1 VPSMYEIYDHH
12 ADEYDALISHEDHEG
27 NLRRVLRGRFDWRGA
42 VVAEAGIGTGR
53 VTGTTIDLVSQVF
66 GFDRSAH
73 MLERAARNLAP
84 WAGKL
89 RLGTA
94 VHDAL
99 PVPDG
104 VADIFVEG
112 WAFGHV
118 AVDRPGDTEQVT
130 RELIG
135 EAERVVK
142 QNGTLVL
149 LETLGT
155 NTNEP
160 AAPLP
165 ALADFYVALEE
176 RHGFS
181 REVIRTDYQFDTL
194 DQAERLCGFF
204 FGEEMR
210 ISVRER
216 GAVIVPE
223 YTGMWV
229 KTRW

>member
-12 ADEYDALISHEDHEG
+12 AGEYDALVSHEDHES
-27 NLRRVLRGRFDWRGA
+27 NLRKVLRGRVDWRGA
-42 VVAEAGIGTGR
+42 VVVEAGIGTGR
-53 VTGTTIDLVSQVF
+53 VTRIYVDLVNQAF

-94 VHDAL
+94 VHEAL

-104 VADIFVEG
+104 VADIFIEG

-118 AVDRPGDTEQVT
+118 AVDRPGETGKVGLD
-130 RELIG
+130 LIG
-135 EAERVVK
+135 EAERVVR
-142 QNGTLVL
+142 QNGILVL

-165 ALADFYVALEE
+165 VLADFYRTLEE

-181 REVIRTDYQFDTL
+181 REVIRTDYRFDTP

-204 FGEEMR
+204 FGEELR
-210 ISVRER
+210 NSVRER
-216 GAVIVPE
+216 GEVIVPE

-229 KTRW
+229 KTRR